1 MKTVALLLSALNIK
15 TFLCQH
21 LDCEYFKNEDSN
33 LVLCS
38 CQVKHSEVD
47 SENTTENVSVI
58 VFSLF
63 TSEQFTDAT
72 KFSLL
77 LTQPEYVFHFLL

>member
-38 CQVKHSEVD
+38 CQVQNLEVD
-47 SENTTENVSVI
+47 SENTTENVSVN
-58 VFSLF
+58 VFSVF
-63 TSEQFTDAT
+63 TSGQFTV
-72 KFSLL
+72 
-77 LTQPEYVFHFLL
+77 TQKQSFPYC